1 MTGRAWKKKVNLMV
15 DSKDK
20 EFVDV
25 TQDPF
30 ETFRSA
36 KHAESQVPEGNGLGS
51 FLASDQNLETAVFEI
66 LG

>member
-1 MTGRAWKKKVNLMV
+1 LVLNPETFQMMTGRAWKKKVDLMV

-30 ETFRSA
+30 ETLRTVRHSNVRI
-36 KHAESQVPEGNGLGS
+36 S
-51 FLASDQNLETAVFEI
+51 
-66 LG
+66 